1 MDPAGTPRISHP
13 AMQLKKTRLNHA
25 RRKRA
30 EHEKTARRVRHSGEE
45 GGVVNPIFTGQ
56 TVSAPQPTRST
67 APTPQVVALPGRL
80 AEALQSNRK
89 GRRST
94 KLPNR
99 SSWLANLPISPQE
112 PSFASQDGPWVKKIS
127 PVTNPRRWVVRPRSQ
142 HWRPGVRVL
151 SCTHARP
158 FRLRTTQADHTY
170 VPRGKQVRRHIL
182 KFVPLLLA
190 LAIVT
195 GCSSPTERP
204 SDNPETSLTTGPDGI
219 SLEEFCAKRFFTVEQ
234 VVATTTSEGVAVSW
248 TETLHNTDFHVYRRV
263 DGEEWFQ
270 VGTVTDGIPDGRRFS
285 FIDTTPLEMQS
296 GVEYAVTSMYLC
308 GETDIDDWTSA
319 SLDQID

>member
-1 MDPAGTPRISHP
+1 M
-13 AMQLKKTRLNHA
+13 
-25 RRKRA
+25 
-30 EHEKTARRVRHSGEE
+30 
-45 GGVVNPIFTGQ
+45 
-56 TVSAPQPTRST
+56 
-67 APTPQVVALPGRL
+67 
-80 AEALQSNRK
+80 
-89 GRRST
+89 
-94 KLPNR
+94 
-99 SSWLANLPISPQE
+99 
-112 PSFASQDGPWVKKIS
+112 
-127 PVTNPRRWVVRPRSQ
+127 
-142 HWRPGVRVL
+142 
-151 SCTHARP
+151 
-158 FRLRTTQADHTY
+158 
-170 VPRGKQVRRHIL
+170 RRHIL